1 MGKLR
6 YYVVYYDADL
16 YAVDWDG
23 GTGCNVIESL
33 ENWVQHLH
41 DPQTFNTFWKL
52 DGLVSLRFLNYSKSQ
67 LLRSLTRLSQNH
79 LNGNNWIGLQHFFMF
94 YVWKICGEDKCYR
107 DLSSSDL
114 PICRSNFIIGSFFS
128 RLVRDLRVT
137 SVQSCACMDQY
148 SIQNHWQKGSA
159 TA

>member
-1 MGKLR
+1 
-6 YYVVYYDADL
+6 
-16 YAVDWDG
+16 
-23 GTGCNVIESL
+23 
-33 ENWVQHLH
+33 
-41 DPQTFNTFWKL
+41 
-52 DGLVSLRFLNYSKSQ
+52 
-67 LLRSLTRLSQNH
+67 
-79 LNGNNWIGLQHFFMF
+79 MF

-137 SVQSCACMDQY
+137 SVQSCACMDQD